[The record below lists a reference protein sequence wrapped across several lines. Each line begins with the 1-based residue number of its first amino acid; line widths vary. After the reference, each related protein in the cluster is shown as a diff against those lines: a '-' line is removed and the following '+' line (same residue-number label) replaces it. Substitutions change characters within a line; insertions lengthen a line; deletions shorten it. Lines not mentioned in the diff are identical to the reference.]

1 MIIAL
6 TGPTGVGK
14 TDTSWALVE
23 QAPPMVFLDCDWFA
37 ARIPFSW
44 KLESDVES
52 VYQALSVMLDFHTS
66 RAAARFVIPLTLE
79 MAASYA
85 RNGHYLERFGLPL
98 FRFRLSCSADLLR
111 ERVLKRDRNPLQ
123 RSWEL
128 EAIPSQLRAC
138 EALPIP
144 SCQWMWPRWTNTR
157 WRGRYSVSLAAPTF
171 SGRIDTPNFRLRSI
185 ITTLTPNSKTGC
197 ELCEPKDVVF
207 ESDFA
212 YVRYDSNSLS
222 PGHVIVV
229 PRRHVADFFDMSA
242 AEQGSVIALL
252 NRVKRLIDEKHKP
265 DGYNIGVNV
274 GKAAGQARMHVHL
287 HLIPRYAGDVPDPRG
302 GIRCVLARKK

>member
-85 RNGHYLERFGLPL
+85 RNGHS
-98 FRFRLSCSADLLR
+98 FR
-111 ERVLKRDRNPLQ
+111 
-123 RSWEL
+123 
-128 EAIPSQLRAC
+128 
-138 EALPIP
+138 
-144 SCQWMWPRWTNTR
+144 
-157 WRGRYSVSLAAPTF
+157 AAQTF
-171 SGRIDTPNFRLRSI
+171 CASGS
-185 ITTLTPNSKTGC
+185 
-197 ELCEPKDVVF
+197 
-207 ESDFA
+207 
-212 YVRYDSNSLS
+212 
-222 PGHVIVV
+222 
-229 PRRHVADFFDMSA
+229 
-242 AEQGSVIALL
+242 
-252 NRVKRLIDEKHKP
+252 
-265 DGYNIGVNV
+265 
-274 GKAAGQARMHVHL
+274 
-287 HLIPRYAGDVPDPRG
+287 
-302 GIRCVLARKK
+302 